1 MAHRSNLNAVQY
13 TYADQQQQPTKLRVV
28 EGVARKPLL
37 SPAFYAIASVCVLLV
52 ICLLSSRI
60 QLTEV
65 MERLNQSLKKVG
77 VLESEELILRTKLE
91 EKVSVVNLEKEAMA
105 LGMGKAGKYQID
117 YINISC
123 ADEVKVYNT

>member
-1 MAHRSNLNAVQY
+1 VQY